1 MLIKNIKKGLFGIV
15 LFGVLLSLPAEGIAE
30 VQSNFTSN
38 LSSRRPQLQ
47 EALPLHKVVLFSSGV
62 GYFEHRGFVEGE
74 TALDVTFGTEEMS
87 DILKSLVL
95 QDYDGGAIDS
105 VQYQPPEPLERKLR
119 DYSFDLDP
127 NTSFYDLLRQARGEQ
142 IEVQVENSQSL
153 NDQATL
159 NGRIVGLE
167 TQDGGDT
174 EPPQKRITLYS
185 EGSMTRVAL
194 DDVVNLRFSD
204 PLLQMELQEILTVL
218 AEARRSEQRSLT
230 LHFSGEGRREVM
242 VGYIREMP
250 VWKTTYR
257 LVQQEPEPQ
266 EPEPQE
272 PEPQEPEPQKAEQ
285 DEE

>member
-1 MLIKNIKKGLFGIV
+1 MLIKNIKKGLFGII
-15 LFGVLLSLPAEGIAE
+15 LFGVLLSLSAEGIAE
-30 VQSNFTSN
+30 AQSNF
-38 LSSRRPQLQ
+38 SSRQPQLN
-47 EALPLHKVVLFSSGV
+47 EVLPLQKVVLFSSGV
-62 GYFEHRGFVEGE
+62 GYFEHRGFVEGD
-74 TALDVTFGTEEMS
+74 TAVDVTFETEEMA

-119 DYSFDLDP
+119 DFSFNLNS
-127 NTSFYDLLRQARGEQ
+127 NTSFYELLRQARGEQ
-142 IEVQVENSQSL
+142 IEVQIENSQFH
-153 NDQATL
+153 T
-159 NGRIVGLE
+159 GRILSLE
-167 TQDGGDT
+167 TQSGGDAK
-174 EPPQKRITLYS
+174 PPQKQISLYS
-185 EGSMTRVAL
+185 EGSITRVVL
-194 DDVVNLRFSD
+194 DEVVNLRFSD

-266 EPEPQE
+266 KAEQDEE
-272 PEPQEPEPQKAEQ
+272 DPQEPEPQKAEQ

>member
-1 MLIKNIKKGLFGIV
+1 MLIKNIKKGLFRIV
-15 LFGVLLSLPAEGIAE
+15 LFGVLLSLSAEGIAE
-30 VQSNFTSN
+30 VQSNFNSN

-62 GYFEHRGFVEGE
+62 GYFEHRGFVEGD
-74 TALDVTFGTEEMS
+74 TALDVTFGTEEMA

-119 DYSFDLDP
+119 EFSFDLDS

-142 IEVQVENSQSL
+142 IEVKIENSQS
-153 NDQATL
+153 L

-167 TQDGGDT
+167 SQVGGDT
-174 EPPQKRITLYS
+174 EPPQRQMTLYS
-185 EGSMTRVAL
+185 EGSMTQVAL
-194 DDVVNLRFSD
+194 DEVVNLHFSD